1 MKRLKIIFLVLVI
14 LVLGLLYYIKQP
26 AWVNKSEHR
35 TLVSS
40 QALKQHVY
48 ALSVTHAPRDF
59 RHSDNLKKAAL
70 YIKNEFSKTNAKVT
84 LQNIPNA
91 IGHYKKIISRYSSN
105 RSEINLKN
113 IDSFKDHF
121 VNVIAEFG
129 PDTQQRI
136 IIGAHY
142 DAVSG
147 SPGADDNAT
156 GVAGLIEIAKLL
168 SKTKLKIRI
177 ELVAYSLEEPPFYAS
192 NAMGSYAHA
201 KATKDAGSDVKLM
214 ISLEMLGYF
223 SDKVASQ
230 SYPIGLMKYIYT
242 DKANFISVVGK
253 FGQANIT
260 RQVKKLVSSNTSIP
274 VYSINAP
281 TSLVGIDFSDH
292 RSYWKYGYPAV
303 MITNTAFYRNR
314 HYHQHSDTYEK
325 LDYERMSSVV
335 AAIFLA
341 VKKLAN
347 TH

>member
-1 MKRLKIIFLVLVI
+1 MKRLKKIIIILLI
-14 LVLGLLYYIKQP
+14 LVFGLWYYVKQP
-26 AWVNKSEHR
+26 AWVNKSNHR
-35 TLVSS
+35 TLVSP

-48 ALSVTHAPRDF
+48 ALSVTHSPRDF
-59 RHSDNLKKAAL
+59 RHPNNLKKVAL
-70 YIKNEFSKTNAKVT
+70 YIKEEFAKTNAKVT
-84 LQNIPNA
+84 LQHIPNA
-91 IGHYKKIISRYSSN
+91 LEHYKKLIARYSTGNSA
-105 RSEINLKN
+105 INLQTIN
-113 IDSFKDHF
+113 SYKDHF

-142 DAVSG
+142 DAVTG

-168 SKTKLKIRI
+168 SKTKLNIKV

-201 KATKDAGSDVKLM
+201 KATKDKGASVKLM
-214 ISLEMLGYF
+214 LSLEMLGYF
-223 SDKVASQ
+223 SDKVDSQ
-230 SYPIGLMKYIYT
+230 SYPISVMKYVYT

-274 VYSINAP
+274 VFSINAP
-281 TSLVGIDFSDH
+281 TSLVGVDFSDH
-292 RSYWKYGYPAV
+292 RSYWKYNYPAV
-303 MITNTAFYRNR
+303 MITNTAFYRNK
-314 HYHQHSDTYEK
+314 HYHKHTDTHEK
-325 LDYERMSSVV
+325 LDYKRMSSVV
-335 AAIFLA
+335 AAVFLA

-347 TH
+347 TP